1 MEGDIGLC
9 FRQGPGKN
17 SNEHLDG
24 EEAVVQKKDLSGRPR
39 EKLSLFAGSVWGGAQ
54 ITCFLPLCC
63 SAGAREAGRD
73 G

>member
-39 EKLSLFAGSVWGGAQ
+39 EKLSLFAGSVWGGGG
-54 ITCFLPLCC
+54 TNHLFPPPVL
-63 SAGAREAGRD
+63 
-73 G
+73 